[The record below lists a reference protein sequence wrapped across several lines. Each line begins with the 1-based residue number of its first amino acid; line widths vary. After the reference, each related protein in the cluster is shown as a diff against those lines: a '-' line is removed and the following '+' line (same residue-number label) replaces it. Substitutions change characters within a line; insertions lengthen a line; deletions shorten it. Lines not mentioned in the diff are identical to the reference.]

1 MMKKI
6 FVAPQV
12 KPIQVAAAAPMEG
25 RKAASSAK

>member
-12 KPIQVAAAAPMEG
+12 KPIQAAPMEG